1 MERYD
6 LGDKLRD
13 RVSTRKFFFNIGTIA
28 RTSRRVVEDRIES
41 NRVEREVV
49 DGFEERV
56 VLKRGYKTMV
66 INEIERINCGFTRSR
81 ER

>member
-41 NRVEREVV
+41 NRVEREVSKNWTRV
-49 DGFEERV
+49 KLKGVVIKSNRDGINKNNERA
-56 VLKRGYKTMV
+56 
-66 INEIERINCGFTRSR
+66 
-81 ER
+81 